1 MNSPDKPYSRE
12 EYAGALAANAAAKPF
27 NVGLGVATIA
37 AAAFVTQAPFIVALI
52 VGLVIYAIAA
62 TRTFFDSDEAEAV
75 LARERGERKQ
85 ALASGRTRMD
95 PRTLAPEVRHH
106 LLAARAIEARIRDA
120 IERAELPY
128 TEVSTEVDALVTLM
142 DQSAGRA
149 QLLYEALYESPPE
162 RVEAR
167 LRELHGS
174 GKAELIDALSQQL
187 TVQRKMQSQLA
198 RFYDEM
204 ERMVVELD
212 TIRGSLVSVSA
223 STDAANQQ
231 RIAGDVRSLRDELDA
246 LSSGMSEAFEEGDV
260 GVPPA

>member
-1 MNSPDKPYSRE
+1 VSSPEKPYSRE
-12 EYAGALAANAAAKPF
+12 EYAGALVANAVAKPF
-27 NVGLGVATIA
+27 NVALGVGTIA
-37 AAAFVTQAPFIVALI
+37 AATFVASAPFVVALP

-62 TRTFFDSDEAEAV
+62 ARTFFDTDEAEAV
-75 LARERGERKQ
+75 LARERDEHQRE
-85 ALASGRTRMD
+85 LAAGRARID
-95 PRTLAPEVRHH
+95 PQTLAPDVRHP
-106 LLAARAIEARIRDA
+106 LLAARRCEAKIRDA

-128 TEVSTEVDALVTLM
+128 TEVSAEVDALVTLM
-142 DQSAGRA
+142 DQSAARA
-149 QLLYEALYESPPE
+149 QLLYEALDESPPE

-167 LRELHGS
+167 LRELQGS
-174 GKAELIDALSQQL
+174 GKAELIDALSHQL

-223 STDAANQQ
+223 STDAGNQQ

-246 LSSGMSEAFEEGDV
+246 LASGMSEAFEESA
-260 GVPPA
+260 PQP